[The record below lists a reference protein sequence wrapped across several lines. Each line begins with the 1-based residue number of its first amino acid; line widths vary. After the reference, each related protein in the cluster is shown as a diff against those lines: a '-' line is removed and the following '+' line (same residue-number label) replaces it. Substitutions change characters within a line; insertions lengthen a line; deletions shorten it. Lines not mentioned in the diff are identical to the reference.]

1 VAELTPFGFRPG
13 KSLPHRLDVRFKL
26 FFLILISLISLS
38 GDFLRLGIFTCL
50 LTALVIHSGLPLRS
64 GLKGLR
70 VFLLLLLLVLM
81 ARMMTTPGD
90 TLFEIKSYAVTRQGI
105 LSGILIC
112 WRLTLIVLLGLVFV
126 FTTRSLEI
134 KAAVEWVL
142 KPLSFIPGKRIA
154 TMLSLTT
161 RFVPV
166 ILNQANETAEAQRA
180 RCVENRKNPVYRL
193 IRLGIPLIRRTFER
207 ADKLAVAME
216 ARCYNEKRTDPEL
229 SATRTDWIT
238 LGVMI
243 LICSLAIGIPR
254 YAYN

>member
-1 VAELTPFGFRPG
+1 VAELTSFSFRPG
-13 KSLPHRLDVRFKL
+13 TSLPHRLDVRFKL

-38 GDFLRLGIFTCL
+38 GDFASLGIFTCL
-50 LTALVIHSGLPLRS
+50 LTALVIHSRLPLKS

-70 VFLLLLLLVLM
+70 FFLFLLLLVLL
-81 ARMMTTPGD
+81 ARMVTTPGD
-90 TLFEIKSYAVTRQGI
+90 ALLEIKSYAVTRQGI
-105 LSGILIC
+105 LSGVLIC
-112 WRLTLIVLLGLVFV
+112 WRLIIIVVLGFVFV

-142 KPLSFIPGKRIA
+142 KPLTFIPGKRIA
-154 TMLSLTT
+154 TMMSLTS

-216 ARCYNEKRTDPEL
+216 ARCYTENRTDPEL
-229 SATRTDWIT
+229 SATRTDWIS

-243 LICSLAIGIPR
+243 LICSLALSI
-254 YAYN
+254 

>member
-1 VAELTPFGFRPG
+1 MAELTYFSFRAG
-13 KSLPHRLDVRFKL
+13 TSLPHRLDVRFKL

-50 LTALVIHSGLPLRS
+50 LTGLVIHARLPLKS
-64 GLKGLR
+64 GLKGFR
-70 VFLLLLLLVLM
+70 FFLFLLLLVLV
-81 ARMMTTPGD
+81 ARMLTTPGD
-90 TLFEIKSYAVTRQGI
+90 ALIVIKSYAVTRQGI
-105 LSGILIC
+105 LSGVLIC
-112 WRLTLIVLLGLVFV
+112 WRLTIIVLLGFVFV
-126 FTTRSLEI
+126 FTTRSSEI

-142 KPLSFIPGKRIA
+142 KPVAFIPGKRIA
-154 TMLSLTT
+154 TMMSLTT

-180 RCVENRKNPVYRL
+180 RGVENRKNPVYRL

-216 ARCYNEKRTDPEL
+216 ARCYTENRTDPEL

-243 LICSLAIGIPR
+243 LICSLAVSI
-254 YAYN
+254 

>member
-1 VAELTPFGFRPG
+1 VAELTSFSYRPG
-13 KSLPHRLDVRFKL
+13 TSLPHRLDVRFKL

-38 GDFLRLGIFTCL
+38 ADFPILGIFTCL
-50 LTALVIHSGLPLRS
+50 LTVLVIHSRLPLKA

-70 VFLLLLLLVLM
+70 FFLFLLLLVLV
-81 ARMMTTPGD
+81 ARMVTTPGD
-90 TLFEIKSYAVTRQGI
+90 ALLEIKSYAITRQGI
-105 LSGILIC
+105 LSGVLIC
-112 WRLTLIVLLGLVFV
+112 WRLTIIVMLGFVFV

-142 KPLSFIPGKRIA
+142 KPLTFIPGKRIA
-154 TMLSLTT
+154 TMMSLTA

-216 ARCYNEKRTDPEL
+216 ARCYTENRTDPEL
-229 SATRTDWIT
+229 SATRTDWIS

-243 LICSLAIGIPR
+243 LICSLAVSI
-254 YAYN
+254 

>member
-1 VAELTPFGFRPG
+1 MAELTSFGFRAG
-13 KSLPHRLDVRFKL
+13 TSLPHRLDVRFKL
-26 FFLILISLISLS
+26 FFLILISLICLN
-38 GDFLRLGIFTCL
+38 GDFLRLGIFTGL
-50 LTALVIHSGLPLRS
+50 LTVLIIHSGLPLRS

-70 VFLLLLLLVLM
+70 FFLFLLVLVLM
-81 ARMMTTPGD
+81 ARMVTTPGD
-90 TLFEIKSYAVTRQGI
+90 ALFEIKSYAVTRQGI

-112 WRLTLIVLLGLVFV
+112 WRLTLVVLLGFVFV

-142 KPLSFIPGKRIA
+142 KPLRFIPGKRIA
-154 TMLSLTT
+154 TMMSLAT

-193 IRLGIPLIRRTFER
+193 IRLGIPLIRRAFEQ

-216 ARCYNEKRTDPEL
+216 ARCYTENRTDPEL

-243 LICSLAIGIPR
+243 LICSLAVSI
-254 YAYN
+254 